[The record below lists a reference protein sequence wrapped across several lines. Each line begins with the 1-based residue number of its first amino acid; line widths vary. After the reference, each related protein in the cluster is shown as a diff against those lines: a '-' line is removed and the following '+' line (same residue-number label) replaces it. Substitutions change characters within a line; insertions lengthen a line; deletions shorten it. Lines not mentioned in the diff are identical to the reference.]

1 MSKLVQAARSRPLL
15 QVALDL
21 TDLDRALYVAHECAR
36 AGAQVIEVGTPLLK
50 SWGCVGVSL
59 FRRVFRDSIVLVDTK
74 TADAARVE
82 IEPIARAGA
91 DAVTVLGLSSNEVV
105 EEALAASRELGID
118 LVIDLIHVDKP
129 VDRALRLADL
139 GAQVFELHVGV
150 DVQRRR
156 GLDARALLEEVKQL
170 SSTGLIVAVAG
181 GIRPE
186 NAGSFVEAG
195 ARIVVIG
202 GAIYRSPSPF
212 EAAKK
217 ALQSI
222 GGSSP
227 SPSSRT
233 AS

>member
-1 MSKLVQAARSRPLL
+1 MSRLLQAARSKPLL

-21 TDLDRALYVAHECAR
+21 TDLERALYVAHECAR
-36 AGAQVIEVGTPLLK
+36 AGVHVIEVGTPLLK
-50 SWGCVGVSL
+50 SWGVLGVSL
-59 FRRVFRDSIVLVDTK
+59 LRRTLRGALVLVDAK

-82 IEPIARAGA
+82 IELLARAGA
-91 DAVTVLGLSSNEVV
+91 DAVTVLGASSDEVV
-105 EEALAASRELGID
+105 EEALAACRELGVD
-118 LVIDLIHVDKP
+118 LVVDLIHVDKP
-129 VDRALRLADL
+129 VERALRLADL
-139 GAQVFELHVGV
+139 GAQIFELHVGV

-156 GLDARALLEEVKQL
+156 GVDARALLEEVKQL

-186 NAGSFVEAG
+186 NAGTFVEAG

-212 EAAKK
+212 EAARR

-227 SPSSRT
+227 SPSSST